1 MMKPSLV
8 RTKPEPT
15 PRCCGA
21 SSSLRGA
28 LANACRGRQR
38 FALAA
43 DGIDDR
49 RKLPDVPDEPAPG
62 ADRGDVDRIAAV
74 HLGRDVEDDAV
85 LAELHTRNEASL
97 AALIDAHER
106 SVGDLEARAADR
118 ELAAAADHEAE
129 FTPVGRLD
137 FHTTILSGLATRL
150 TLTEADAT
158 FSQSNTVATFSKS
171 KSWVAANMVEGE
183 YDVLVFVNDAF
194 YLHLSFLAFVP
205 VGEEVS
211 P

>member
-1 MMKPSLV
+1 MATTYTAEILSY
-8 RTKPEPT
+8 RTRLRPFPLD
-15 PRCCGA
+15 GA
-21 SSSLRGA
+21 
-28 LANACRGRQR
+28 
-38 FALAA
+38 F
-43 DGIDDR
+43 
-49 RKLPDVPDEPAPG
+49 
-62 ADRGDVDRIAAV
+62 
-74 HLGRDVEDDAV
+74 
-85 LAELHTRNEASL
+85 SL
-97 AALIDAHER
+97 AIGPTSD
-106 SVGDLEARAADR
+106 SQ
-118 ELAAAADHEAE
+118 
-129 FTPVGRLD
+129 T
-137 FHTTILSGLATRL
+137 FHTSTLDLFLTPASGTRL